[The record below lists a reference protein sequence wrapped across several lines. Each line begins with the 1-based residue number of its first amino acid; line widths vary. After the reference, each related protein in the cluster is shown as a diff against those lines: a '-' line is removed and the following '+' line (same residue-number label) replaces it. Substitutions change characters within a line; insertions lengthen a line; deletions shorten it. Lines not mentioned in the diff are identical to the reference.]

1 MIDYMVVDYP
11 AHDYL
16 LFKSEQEAR
25 DWMDEQ
31 VKAGEYTA
39 EDFGLFVRNSLAFK

>member
-16 LFKSEQEAR
+16 VFKTEQEAR
-25 DWMDEQ
+25 DWVNEQ
-31 VKAGEYTA
+31 IATGEYTA
-39 EDFGLFVRNSLAFK
+39 EDFAVFSRNLLAFK